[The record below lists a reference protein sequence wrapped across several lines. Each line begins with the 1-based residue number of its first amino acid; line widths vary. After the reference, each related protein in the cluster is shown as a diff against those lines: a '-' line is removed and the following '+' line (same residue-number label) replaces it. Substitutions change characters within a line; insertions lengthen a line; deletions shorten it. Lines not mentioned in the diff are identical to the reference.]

1 MTDRDNG
8 ADVYTVVL
16 DDVYLHKGTN
26 VITVTKGSY
35 IGSGVDQQ
43 PWYPNIGQ
51 ITITNE
57 L

>member
-35 IGSGVDQQ
+35 IGSGVNKQ
-43 PWYPNIGQ
+43 PWYPNIGS